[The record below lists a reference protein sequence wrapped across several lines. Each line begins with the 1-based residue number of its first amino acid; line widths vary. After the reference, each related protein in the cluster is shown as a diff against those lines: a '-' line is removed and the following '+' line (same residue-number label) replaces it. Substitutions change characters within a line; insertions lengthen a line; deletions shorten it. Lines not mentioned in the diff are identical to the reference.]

1 MGKHFLPTLHSAKLN
16 ELTESEVSEL
26 TSTTVYGT
34 ALAMLK
40 RLGSHIITIGR
51 LQKKFIRFLVL
62 VQADWWAVFHSLTN
76 KMHDMNH
83 ITGT

>member
-1 MGKHFLPTLHSAKLN
+1 MGKHFLATVHSAKLN

-40 RLGSHIITIGR
+40 RLGSHGITIGR
-51 LQKKFIRFLVL
+51 LQKN
-62 VQADWWAVFHSLTN
+62 SYLTA
-76 KMHDMNH
+76 
-83 ITGT
+83 